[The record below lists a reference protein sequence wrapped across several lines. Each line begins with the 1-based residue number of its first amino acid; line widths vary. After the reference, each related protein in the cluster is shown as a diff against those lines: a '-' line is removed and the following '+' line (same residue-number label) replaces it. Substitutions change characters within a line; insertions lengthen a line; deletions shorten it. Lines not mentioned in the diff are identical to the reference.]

1 MSQSLSRWK
10 AVLLGLAVVGLVGFA
25 VYSLTRAAGKQGLW
39 AETAEVTVAFPEAH
53 DLAPG
58 TPVRIRGVDAGKI
71 VAIDYPDHDG
81 EGAAVVVRMQIDAKY
96 SSRLYADASAQIHST
111 GLLGA
116 KVISIQPG
124 TPKSGPLP
132 DGRLAAKETPD
143 IAVAAAKIG
152 DTADEAKLLLKEVRT
167 GKGTISK
174 LLNDDSLYTEV
185 TGLAADSRKMVK
197 RADTAAGSVED
208 KVADVDKFV
217 KDGRATLQSVKQG
230 TDAVQ
235 KLPIIRGYVTD
246 SAAILVRPD
255 ARRELV
261 TYSTADLFESD
272 TAILTETGRGHLNQ
286 VAAWVK
292 GQPNSKAEVVVAA
305 LCDPGNVGQTPASAA
320 ELTKKQCEAAVEYLK
335 GQKAFKTGLVSS
347 SRKVTPLGLGQ
358 GPSPVIEKERMP
370 PSYLQ
375 VLVFTPQ

>member
-1 MSQSLSRWK
+1 MSQTLSRWK
-10 AVLLGLAVVGLVGFA
+10 AILLGLAVVALVGVAAFT
-25 VYSLTRAAGKQGLW
+25 LTRAAGKQGLW
-39 AETAEVTVAFPEAH
+39 ADTTEVTVDFPETH

-71 VAIDYPDHDG
+71 VAIDYPDRDG
-81 EGAAVVVRMQIDAKY
+81 DGAAVTVRMRIDAKY
-96 SSRLYADASAQIHST
+96 APRLYADASAQIHST

-124 TPKSGPLP
+124 NPKAGPLA

-167 GKGTISK
+167 GSGTLSK
-174 LLNDDSLYTEV
+174 LLNDDKLYNEI
-185 TGLAADSRKMVK
+185 TGLAVDSRKMVN
-197 RADTAAGSVED
+197 RADSAVGTVEE
-208 KVADVDKFV
+208 KSADVDKFV
-217 KDGRATLQSVKQG
+217 KDGRETLKSVKQG

-235 KLPIIRGYVTD
+235 KMPLIRNYVTD

-255 ARRELV
+255 SRRELV

-272 TAILTETGRGHLNQ
+272 TAIITPSGREHLNQ
-286 VAAWVK
+286 VAAWLK
-292 GQPNSKAEVVVAA
+292 GLPHDKAEVVIAA
-305 LCDPGNVGQTPASAA
+305 LCDPGNVGQTPSSAA
-320 ELTKKQCEAAVEYLK
+320 ELTKKQAEGVADYLK
-335 GQKAFKTGLVSS
+335 GQKAFRTGLVSS
-347 SRKVTPLGLGQ
+347 RKSTPLGLGQ
-358 GPSPVIEKERMP
+358 GPSPVIEKAPLP